1 MATSATTIKS
11 TPIAGRVTGVPGPP
25 AATVASHATA
35 AECSAK
41 VTTDSHV
48 AKYGRQSCGR
58 DPAHTHYLLRCL
70 SFLPLEDA
78 VLFRLAAEENF
89 KMRKTLLAVAA
100 IAGTMSSAAYAADRE
115 IKVDDR
121 LDASADTL
129 VDMMHAADKGI
140 PQDLMNKAHCVV
152 VVPGMKKA
160 GFIFGAKYG
169 RGFATCRRSGGS
181 GWSAPAAMR
190 VEGGS
195 VGFQIGASETDVV
208 LLVMNDGGMKHLL
221 SDKFTIGGEA
231 TAAAGPIGRDTT
243 AQTDAMLNA
252 EMLSYSRS
260 RGLFA
265 GISLE
270 GATLRPDEE
279 TNRELYGRN
288 ATNREILTG
297 DFKTPAVAEKFKHAL
312 NRESASR

>member
-1 MATSATTIKS
+1 MRTNV
-11 TPIAGRVTGVPGPP
+11 RHCVW
-25 AATVASHATA
+25 
-35 AECSAK
+35 
-41 VTTDSHV
+41 
-48 AKYGRQSCGR
+48 
-58 DPAHTHYLLRCL
+58 
-70 SFLPLEDA
+70 
-78 VLFRLAAEENF
+78 VL
-89 KMRKTLLAVAA
+89 A
-100 IAGTMSSAAYAADRE
+100 IAGSMSTAALAADRE

-121 LDASADTL
+121 LDASAEARR
-129 VDMMHAADKGI
+129 DMMRASDKGV
-140 PQDLMNKAHCVV
+140 PQELIDKAHCVV

-169 RGFATCRRSGGS
+169 RGFAVCRRSGGS

-195 VGFQIGASETDVV
+195 VGFQIGASETDIV
-208 LLVMNDGGMKHLL
+208 LLVMNEGGMKHLL

-231 TAAAGPIGRDTT
+231 TAAAGPVGRDAS
-243 AQTDAMLNA
+243 AQTDARMHA

-270 GATLRPDEE
+270 GATLRPDQE
-279 TNRELYGRN
+279 TNRELYGHE

-297 DFKTPAVAEKFKHAL
+297 DFKTPAVASKFEEAL
-312 NRESASR
+312 NRDSAQRDR

>member
-1 MATSATTIKS
+1 
-11 TPIAGRVTGVPGPP
+11 
-25 AATVASHATA
+25 
-35 AECSAK
+35 
-41 VTTDSHV
+41 
-48 AKYGRQSCGR
+48 
-58 DPAHTHYLLRCL
+58 
-70 SFLPLEDA
+70 
-78 VLFRLAAEENF
+78 
-89 KMRKTLLAVAA
+89 MRKTLVTILA
-100 IAGTMSSAAYAADRE
+100 IAGTMSTAAFAADRE

-129 VDMMHAADKGI
+129 TDMMHAADKGI
-140 PQDLMNKAHCVV
+140 PQDLMDKAHCVV

-169 RGFATCRRSGGS
+169 RGFAVCRRTGGS

-195 VGFQIGASETDVV
+195 VGFQIGASETDIV

-231 TAAAGPIGRDTT
+231 TAAAGPVGRDAT
-243 AQTDAMLNA
+243 ATTDAMLHA
-252 EMLSYSRS
+252 EMLSYSRA

-270 GATLRPDEE
+270 GATLRPDGD
-279 TNRELYGRN
+279 TNRELYGHES
-288 ATNREILTG
+288 TNREILTG
-297 DFKTPAVAEKFKHAL
+297 DFKTPAAARKFEHAL
-312 NRESASR
+312 HRESAQRTN

>member
-1 MATSATTIKS
+1 MNLKRFHLKLFEWERKYQSDLAAFQGEAS
-11 TPIAGRVTGVPGPP
+11 RVAPRSELRKNCSIDGAIQHIG
-25 AATVASHATA
+25 SHGAL
-35 AECSAK
+35 
-41 VTTDSHV
+41 
-48 AKYGRQSCGR
+48 CGR
-58 DPAHTHYLLRCL
+58 RIGDL
-70 SFLPLEDA
+70 
-78 VLFRLAAEENF
+78 
-89 KMRKTLLAVAA
+89 KMRKTFVAVLA
-100 IAGTMSSAAYAADRE
+100 IAGSFSTAAFAADRE

-121 LDASADTL
+121 LNASADTL
-129 VDMMHAADKGI
+129 TDMMRAADKGI
-140 PQDLMNKAHCVV
+140 PQDLIDKAHCVV

-169 RGFATCRRSGGS
+169 RGFAACRRSGGS

-208 LLVMNDGGMKHLL
+208 LLVMNDGGMKRLL

-231 TAAAGPIGRDTT
+231 TAAAGPVGRDAS
-243 AQTDAMLNA
+243 AQTDAMMRA

-279 TNRELYGRN
+279 TNRELYGRA
-288 ATNREILTG
+288 ATNREILTS
-297 DFKTPAVAEKFKHAL
+297 DFKTPAVAEKFKHSL
-312 NRESASR
+312 NRESAERSR

>member
-1 MATSATTIKS
+1 MRSWIRQIEGTNILMGSNLRHSVWVLAL
-11 TPIAGRVTGVPGPP
+11 AGSMT
-25 AATVASHATA
+25 TA
-35 AECSAK
+35 A
-41 VTTDSHV
+41 
-48 AKYGRQSCGR
+48 
-58 DPAHTHYLLRCL
+58 
-70 SFLPLEDA
+70 F
-78 VLFRLAAEENF
+78 
-89 KMRKTLLAVAA
+89 
-100 IAGTMSSAAYAADRE
+100 AADRE

-129 VDMMHAADKGI
+129 TDMMRASDKGI
-140 PQDLMNKAHCVV
+140 PHDLLEKAHCVV
-152 VVPGMKKA
+152 VVPGIKKA
-160 GFIFGAKYG
+160 EFIFGAKYG
-169 RGFATCRRSGGS
+169 RGFAACRREGGS

-208 LLVMNDGGMKHLL
+208 LLVMNEGGMKHLL

-231 TAAAGPIGRDTT
+231 TAAAGPVGRDAG
-243 AQTDAMLNA
+243 AQTDAMMNA

-279 TNRELYGRN
+279 TNKELYGRD

-297 DFKTPAVAEKFKHAL
+297 DFKTPAVAGKFERAL
-312 NRESASR
+312 NRDSAQRSR